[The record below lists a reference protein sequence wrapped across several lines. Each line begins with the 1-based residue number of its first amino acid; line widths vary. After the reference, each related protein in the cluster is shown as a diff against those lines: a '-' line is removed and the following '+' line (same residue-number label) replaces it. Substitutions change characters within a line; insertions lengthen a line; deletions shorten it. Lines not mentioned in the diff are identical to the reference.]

1 MFVLGT
7 GVSSGAQKDTIR
19 VLFIGN
25 SYTHFNRMVQ
35 TVQELGQS
43 VNVPVYA
50 QKVAVGGWFL
60 KQHAASSHTIDAIKQ
75 GRWDYV
81 VLQEQSLAMAW
92 EYEYL
97 QKQVM
102 PSVVKLDSIVRKYN
116 TEGKVLLYMTW
127 GRNNDS
133 FDNMQKRITAAYTSV
148 ADSIGC
154 ECIPVGL
161 AFERVRK
168 ERPELSIY
176 QSDDSHPTHIG
187 SYLIANMF
195 LSYFTSKQ
203 YVSHCYG
210 RLIQEDA
217 LYLQRVAQEVTK
229 NWKRDRTF
237 PLLGHL
243 KPKSVA
249 DTRNHLTIGC
259 EVLDRDYADYE
270 QYKKYLAPLGMRKIR
285 LQAGWAKT
293 EKVKGHYDFRWLD
306 TIIDDAL
313 GRGLEIWLEVSYG
326 NPIYQGGGTPFLK
339 GGWPVSEEGKT
350 GWNNWVR
357 ALAQH
362 YKGRVHE
369 WEIWNEPDINKELG
383 KDYESLAE
391 LNIRTA
397 EIIKE
402 VDPKA
407 KIAALALALITDT
420 TLTENCLKEFKKR
433 GKLDLFDWISYHQY
447 MFRPEDMYPLVERLR
462 TVVGKYSSHIKLWQG
477 ESGAPSRGRMG
488 GALSAYDWT
497 ETSQAKWAL
506 RRILGDH
513 GRDIATG
520 IFCISDMNYAATDA
534 IKKKNV
540 KGLLQTDDEKRVIRP
555 KMAYFAVQNLM
566 SVFDLFNYRLDAEKI
581 SLNRDYSCSKFL
593 YETEKDGLQSCLLW
607 WDDSTPFNFNA
618 PIPTEVRVKSGKFEC
633 PVIVDIL
640 SGTVKKIPEDKIT
653 KKGKEYIFSGIQ
665 IYDSPIL
672 ITDKSL
678 IQFDK

>member
-7 GVSSGAQKDTIR
+7 GVSSGARKDTISA
-19 VLFIGN
+19 LFVGN
-25 SYTHFNRMVQ
+25 SY
-35 TVQELGQS
+35 
-43 VNVPVYA
+43 A
-50 QKVAVGGWFL
+50 
-60 KQHAASSHTIDAIKQ
+60 
-75 GRWDYV
+75 
-81 VLQEQSLAMAW
+81 
-92 EYEYL
+92 
-97 QKQVM
+97 
-102 PSVVKLDSIVRKYN
+102 
-116 TEGKVLLYMTW
+116 
-127 GRNNDS
+127 
-133 FDNMQKRITAAYTSV
+133 
-148 ADSIGC
+148 
-154 ECIPVGL
+154 
-161 AFERVRK
+161 
-168 ERPELSIY
+168 
-176 QSDDSHPTHIG
+176 
-187 SYLIANMF
+187 
-195 LSYFTSKQ
+195 
-203 YVSHCYG
+203 
-210 RLIQEDA
+210 
-217 LYLQRVAQEVTK
+217 
-229 NWKRDRTF
+229 
-237 PLLGHL
+237 HL
-243 KPKSVA
+243 RPKSVT
-249 DTRNHLTIGC
+249 DTRNHLTLGC

-306 TIIDDAL
+306 TIIDDAI

-357 ALAQH
+357 ALAEH
-362 YKGRVHE
+362 YKGKVHE

-383 KDYESLAE
+383 KDYKSLAD

-402 VDPKA
+402 VDPEA

-447 MFRPEDMYPLVERLR
+447 MYRPEDMYPLVDRLR
-462 TVVGKYSSHIKLWQG
+462 KVVAKYSSHIKLWQG

-555 KMAYFAVQNLM
+555 KKAYFAVQNLM
-566 SVFDLFNYRLDAEKI
+566 SVFDLFNYRLDSERI
-581 SLNRDYSCSKFL
+581 GLNHDYSCSKFL
-593 YETEKDGLQSCLLW
+593 YETEKEGLQSCLLW
-607 WDDSTPFNFNA
+607 WDESIPFNYNA
-618 PIPTEVRVKSGKFEC
+618 PIPTEVRVENGKFEC

-640 SGTVKKIPEDKIT
+640 SGTVKNIPEDKIT
-653 KKGKEYIFSGIQ
+653 KKGSEYIFSDIQ
-665 IYDSPIL
+665 VYDSPIL